1 MLHSDDSI
9 LLVGIINIHL
19 IIYKNENNIQI
30 HVNALSN
37 SNAKS
42 LSIYPSFLP
51 PYPFP
56 SKSRMDRRSSCH
68 KFDKAAIN
76 LYLYHLR

>member
-1 MLHSDDSI
+1 MHYQI
-9 LLVGIINIHL
+9 QMQRAYAYIHPF
-19 IIYKNENNIQI
+19 Y
-30 HVNALSN
+30 
-37 SNAKS
+37 
-42 LSIYPSFLP
+42 P